1 MITLAAGIAFGLGTF
16 ALSHFAGDV
25 GIGWSITWGILG
37 FGIFQAVVGLMMQK
51 RIKRDMERVQQVVL
65 DGQKRLQAKM
75 QRWQVRPPGSIKAAQ
90 KEMFEDTKVFVKAAL
105 KETEVL
111 SKYRHFVPFIE
122 RQQATAQLQL
132 NWMIKDFKAVD
143 ALMPKA
149 LFLDPTTNAMKM
161 ARMYMQGR
169 PMDEIGK
176 VYRKAVRRLRYN
188 QNVLLAGAWSWMLVQ
203 KGDIDGA
210 FKALSEALKSSD
222 DKTLKANHEQ
232 LMNNRPGH
240 FSNSGIGD
248 QWYSL
253 YLEEPRMRT
262 QRQHMVYR

>member
-1 MITLAAGIAFGLGTF
+1 MITLAIGIAFGFGTF
-16 ALSHFAGDV
+16 ALSHFAADV
-25 GIGWSITWGILG
+25 GIGWSVLWGVLG
-37 FGIFQAVVGLMMQK
+37 FGIFQAAVGLLMQK
-51 RIKRDMERVQQVVL
+51 RIKRDMDRVQQIIQ
-65 DGQKRLQAKM
+65 DGQKRMQAKI

-90 KEMFEDTKVFVKAAL
+90 KEMFEDTKVYVKEAL
-105 KETEVL
+105 RETERL
-111 SKYRHFVPFIE
+111 SKYRLFVPFIE

-132 NWMIKDFKAVD
+132 SWMIKDFKTVD

-149 LFLDPTTNAMKM
+149 LFLDPTANAMKM
-161 ARMYMQGR
+161 ARMYMLDR

-222 DKTLKANHEQ
+222 DKTLKANHEH
-232 LMNNRPGH
+232 LMNNRPAH
-240 FSNSGIGD
+240 FSNYGLGD
-248 QWYSL
+248 MWYSL